1 MARTDR
7 RSPRRGTPPARWPDE
22 AVPIDTGTA
31 QVVVRADDP
40 TGATLMV
47 NGVPSSFLDLADPS
61 RLEFEY
67 QQQMAALVGALPP
80 GPLRVLHLGAGAC
93 GLAMALDAAR
103 PGSHQ
108 VAVEIDVR
116 LVELVRTWFDLPR
129 PPRLRLRTGD
139 ARARLEATGDAST
152 DVVVRDA
159 FDGDRVPPH
168 LCTVEAAAAVG
179 RVLRPGG
186 IYLANCADRP
196 PLPLARREAATLSQV
211 FAHVAIVAEPA
222 VLRGRRYGNVVLA
235 ATNTPGLLDAPG
247 VERALRGA
255 PIPARLVV
263 GDALRDFVAGAL
275 VLTDGQGA
283 AGDRQVHA
291 VDARPEPGRTSGPSR
306 Q

>member
-1 MARTDR
+1 MPRTER
-7 RSPRRGTPPARWPDE
+7 RSTRTGATPARWP
-22 AVPIDTGTA
+22 AHPVPIDTGTA

-67 QQQMAALVGALPP
+67 QQQMAALVEAMPP
-80 GPLRVLHLGAGAC
+80 GPLHVLHLGAGAC
-93 GLAMALDAAR
+93 GLALALEAAR
-103 PGSHQ
+103 PGSQQ
-108 VAVEIDVR
+108 VAVEIDAR

-139 ARARLEATGDAST
+139 ARTRLAAAGDASM

-159 FDGDRVPPH
+159 FDGEQVPPH
-168 LCTVEAAAAVG
+168 LCTLEAAREVS
-179 RVLRPGG
+179 RTLRPGG
-186 IYLANCADRP
+186 LYLANCADRP
-196 PLPLARREAATLSQV
+196 PLPLARQEVATLREV
-211 FAHVAIVAEPA
+211 FAHVAVVAEPA

-235 ATNTPGLLDAPG
+235 ATDADGLLEGSG

-263 GDALRDFVAGAL
+263 GQAVRDFTGGAKP
-275 VLTDGQGA
+275 LTDPPAQTADA
-283 AGDRQVHA
+283 AA
-291 VDARPEPGRTSGPSR
+291 PGSAAPRVTPTDG
-306 Q
+306 